1 MKVLVYGQ
9 KNEYEECALLLSA
22 LPVLQYRRME
32 FCHAEDYDS
41 FIGLLPEMESEDPV
55 VILTDGAEG
64 MEGVLAANPDLTV
77 IGAHFGGWSVWE
89 EASAR
94 LSKFENLIVD
104 CSSSTAYISP
114 EYARRLVRIYGAD
127 RVMFGSDFPY
137 NHPADEL
144 ERTLALGLTDEE
156 YRLVLGENAKK
167 LLGIKK

>member
-64 MEGVLAANPDLTV
+64 MEGVLAAKRQSPALPVFWFSNDKGFGVQSHRLECTFFAVKPLTEQKV
-77 IGAHFGGWSVWE
+77 QAAIEAYQKERIG
-89 EASAR
+89 
-94 LSKFENLIVD
+94 
-104 CSSSTAYISP
+104 
-114 EYARRLVRIYGAD
+114 
-127 RVMFGSDFPY
+127 
-137 NHPADEL
+137 
-144 ERTLALGLTDEE
+144 
-156 YRLVLGENAKK
+156 
-167 LLGIKK
+167 

>member
-64 MEGVLAANPDLTV
+64 MEGVLAAKRQSPALPVFWFSNDKGFGVQSHRLECTFFAVKPLTEQKMQAAIEAYQKER
-77 IGAHFGGWSVWE
+77 IG
-89 EASAR
+89 
-94 LSKFENLIVD
+94 
-104 CSSSTAYISP
+104 
-114 EYARRLVRIYGAD
+114 
-127 RVMFGSDFPY
+127 
-137 NHPADEL
+137 
-144 ERTLALGLTDEE
+144 
-156 YRLVLGENAKK
+156 
-167 LLGIKK
+167 